1 MLKCLENFNA
11 RKDTIPDL
19 INVFLCRRGGKT
31 AQNIVFSPHRA
42 ERNARCGGT
51 PLVSSASST
60 KSSVDQ
66 SELFRATRLGIVQT
80 LRVYKQRNV
89 AGLTAL
95 SEMELTFTI
104 VQFLLYPLH
113 TNLHY
118 KSCVTSARSSDGDPL
133 EYCPSI

>member
-1 MLKCLENFNA
+1 MFSSVAWRENRA
-11 RKDTIPDL
+11 EYR
-19 INVFLCRRGGKT
+19 
-31 AQNIVFSPHRA
+31 VFSTPGGEKRPF
-42 ERNARCGGT
+42 ETELLFYRVWRCGGGT
-51 PLVSSASST
+51 PLVSSASSA

-113 TNLHY
+113 TTPHY